1 VAAARPAAGSGRC
14 PARRVR
20 PGLSDALSSAGVV
33 PLARPDPVTG
43 AWYFS
48 ATTGQPNQEDQP
60 DGDRPFLL
68 DGALF
73 QDRGAWGAYWHAILE
88 DWRASGFSERM
99 IVLERVGTAPR
110 IPGLRYRAL
119 PAYRVEEAGRDAAR
133 LERVARRA
141 AAQAVL
147 TAVPTAAVE
156 TPLVAVV
163 LALEWWLPASA
174 AELAAAELCLAQAS
188 TIWVGDASLLD
199 ILLNRFPMLDP
210 ARISVIKKGARSS
223 HARPG
228 ARAAPPGP
236 PVSAAAILG
245 PVAPAAGSNASQV
258 RIRSGAAADGP
269 RPRCERSS

>member
-1 VAAARPAAGSGRC
+1 MPGTPGEARTIGC
-14 PARRVR
+14 
-20 PGLSDALSSAGVV
+20 LSSADVV

-210 ARISVIKKGARSS
+210 VRISVIKRAHDPPTLARELALRLPAHRSPPPPS
-223 HARPG
+223 WDLLRRLQDRTRAKSGSDPVQPPTVQDPVVSEAREQI
-228 ARAAPPGP
+228 
-236 PVSAAAILG
+236 AIFG
-245 PVAPAAGSNASQV
+245 G
-258 RIRSGAAADGP
+258 
-269 RPRCERSS
+269 

>member
-1 VAAARPAAGSGRC
+1 
-14 PARRVR
+14 
-20 PGLSDALSSAGVV
+20 
-33 PLARPDPVTG
+33 
-43 AWYFS
+43 
-48 ATTGQPNQEDQP
+48 
-60 DGDRPFLL
+60 
-68 DGALF
+68 
-73 QDRGAWGAYWHAILE
+73 
-88 DWRASGFSERM
+88 M
-99 IVLERVGTAPR
+99 
-110 IPGLRYRAL
+110 
-119 PAYRVEEAGRDAAR
+119 
-133 LERVARRA
+133 
-141 AAQAVL
+141 
-147 TAVPTAAVE
+147 PTAAVE

-245 PVAPAAGSNASQV
+245 PVAPAAGSTRAK
-258 RIRSGAAADGP
+258 SGSDPVQPPTVQDPVVSEAREQIAYSAAKP
-269 RPRCERSS
+269 